1 MHAHSTLVP
10 LSQPA
15 TIASHV
21 SFVTCRLRASDIGM
35 LAPALRLRADVFA
48 RELGWVPYPANGHE
62 WDRCDP
68 LAYHFTLFVSDGAS
82 TRLAGYAR
90 VLVPPS
96 NFMLEREFV
105 RLLANEPLQYSRDAT
120 FEVSRFVIHP
130 SWRGKR
136 DRDGR
141 SAVDHLG
148 RAIVQWALSNNRSL
162 WLSVCEARHVRA
174 LRSRGLEFERF
185 GAVVEYQPGVHA
197 CAARLDLECAMQRM
211 RIERAAQFEWY
222 CAEPP
227 YGAQRRLEIPT
238 VTGGL
243 SCD

>member
-10 LSQPA
+10 SRQPA
-15 TIASHV
+15 TNTRHV
-21 SFVTCRLRASDIGM
+21 SFIPCRLRASDRAR
-35 LAPALRLRADVFA
+35 LAPALRMRADVFA

-68 LAYHFTLFVSDGAS
+68 LAYHFTLFATDGES

-105 RLLANEPLQYSRDAT
+105 RLLANESLQYSRETT

-130 SWRGKR
+130 GWRGKR

-148 RAIVQWALSNNRSL
+148 RAIVQWALRNNRSL

-197 CAARLDLECAMQRM
+197 CAARLDLEGAMQRM
-211 RIERAAQFEWY
+211 RIERAAQLEWY

-227 YGAQRRLEIPT
+227 YGAQRRLEIHT
-238 VTGGL
+238 VGGS